1 MRQVHGK
8 HVALF
13 VAVCQHHQTANAVA
27 KLALDSAL
35 QKLNFRTCFGEVKCS
50 KLNSEQIYG
59 SRIFISSL

>member
-8 HVALF
+8 YVALF

-35 QKLNFRTCFGEVKCS
+35 QKLNFRTCFSEVKCS
-50 KLNSEQIYG
+50 
-59 SRIFISSL
+59 